1 MPDLKRLHGKQ
12 GKYVTRFVPRR
23 PGDDDSRI
31 ATPPAGAR
39 ICPGPAHPA
48 TVKQP
53 PPGRG
58 GVALSGPAAIVEGET
73 CPGGVDRFVHNESS
87 RAHIPNH
94 QDWLTPPGA

>member
-1 MPDLKRLHGKQ
+1 MHDLNMPYGKQ

-23 PGDDDSRI
+23 LGDDDSRI
-31 ATPPAGAR
+31 GPPPASAW

-48 TVKQP
+48 TLEQH

-58 GVALSGPAAIVEGET
+58 GIALSSPAAIVEGET
-73 CPGGVDRFVHNESS
+73 CPGGVDSFVHNESS
-87 RAHIPNH
+87 RAHVPNH